1 MAVKHKGTLVQW
13 DDAKGFGF
21 IEPRLPGPRIFVH
34 ISDFTHKTPR
44 PEAGLQLVYQ
54 LAISADG
61 KSRAVAVLQSK
72 LDGKPLT
79 GSEKPISGP
88 SRLAPLFTLAFCFA
102 LAAGTALSLVPQLIG
117 SFCLLMSI
125 FTFTLYAWDKKAA
138 RAGRW
143 RTAES
148 TLLLA
153 GLIGGWPGA
162 VAAQHW
168 LRHKTVKTSFR
179 VNFWA
184 TVGLHCCLLLLA
196 YDQHFFGLPY
206 RFDF

>member
-1 MAVKHKGTLVQW
+1 MAAKLKGTLVQW

-21 IEPRLPGPRIFVH
+21 IEPRLPGPRVFVH
-34 ISDFTHKTPR
+34 IGDFARKTPR

-54 LAISADG
+54 LANSADG
-61 KSRAVAVLQSK
+61 KQRAVAVVQSR

-79 GSEKPISGP
+79 AQEKPNSGP
-88 SRLAPLFTLAFCFA
+88 SKLAPLFTIAFC
-102 LAAGTALSLVPQLIG
+102 LMLGAATGLELVPQLVG
-117 SFCLLMSI
+117 SICLLMSI
-125 FTFTLYAWDKKAA
+125 LTFGLYAWDKKAA
-138 RAGRW
+138 RAGHW

-153 GLIGGWPGA
+153 GLLGGWPGA

-179 VNFWA
+179 ARFWA

-206 RFDF
+206 HF